1 METSLSVKGVEDRKI
16 KLDAKA
22 AVSVQNVL
30 TGNLRMLLRS
40 WPLHWLARLFCMISS
55 GKIISIVQQCD
66 EEWRLSFYG
75 MTKSA
80 FHWHVLL
87 YLQTFLSMTTESHFK
102 CESNKLQAPS
112 NKKRFNEHRFFCW
125 RQNTVRNFYTDFI
138 QFKATN

>member
-16 KLDAKA
+16 KTRRKGSSECSECFDRKFKD
-22 AVSVQNVL
+22 VVTFL
-30 TGNLRMLLRS
+30 TS
-40 WPLHWLARLFCMISS
+40 PLIS
-55 GKIISIVQQCD
+55 KIILYDFIWQDYFYSPAVW
-66 EEWRLSFYG
+66 WRMKTVLLWYD
-75 MTKSA
+75 KSA